1 MSSSTGNELNSPS
14 ESLQYQ
20 GSPFKIACLNRWV
33 VVING
38 PQAIEE
44 YRQVPDNDLSML
56 SLGSDEVHITIV
68 LCHKIIIGWQDMTLR
83 YTLGSNIISGE

>member
-1 MSSSTGNELNSPS
+1 MPNFTSNEFNPPYLRIM
-14 ESLQYQ
+14 QYQ

-56 SLGSDEVHITIV
+56 SLGSDEVR
-68 LCHKIIIGWQDMTLR
+68 IIITPCHQ
-83 YTLGSNIISGE
+83 IIIRW